1 MSGTLW
7 KEPREFR
14 CLKGAWDNPVTANTP
29 EDAQVLFRCEVL
41 RLPFQI
47 LYHGFD
53 DFVSIGILPSV
64 VNFMAILLPLN
75 KLAILIISSR
85 V

>member
-29 EDAQVLFRCEVL
+29 EDAGFSSGARLVRSFQVNVK
-41 RLPFQI
+41 
-47 LYHGFD
+47 D
-53 DFVSIGILPSV
+53 WGIRTWMG
-64 VNFMAILLPLN
+64 N
-75 KLAILIISSR
+75 
-85 V
+85 